1 MHGDLIMEIYFDNS
15 LICTPAKDLM
25 QVHCFDPGYTI
36 DAKGIASANK
46 AAKIAR
52 AKIAREAKERGWRK
66 YPYKSTPEALAAGR
80 LRNNA
85 RYRKLIEQGKCIRC
99 AGDRDDPN
107 KVRCASCREILSTRR
122 KEMLYGNS

>member
-1 MHGDLIMEIYFDNS
+1 MEIYLDNS
-15 LICTPAKDLM
+15 LICTPAEELM
-25 QVHCFDPGYTI
+25 QVHRYDPGYAI
-36 DAKGIASANK
+36 DTTRIAAANK
-46 AAKIAR
+46 AAKIAW
-52 AKIAREAKERGWRK
+52 AKIARAAKERGWRK

-99 AGDRDDPN
+99 AGDRDDPS
-107 KVRCASCREILSTRR
+107 KVRCASCREILSIRR